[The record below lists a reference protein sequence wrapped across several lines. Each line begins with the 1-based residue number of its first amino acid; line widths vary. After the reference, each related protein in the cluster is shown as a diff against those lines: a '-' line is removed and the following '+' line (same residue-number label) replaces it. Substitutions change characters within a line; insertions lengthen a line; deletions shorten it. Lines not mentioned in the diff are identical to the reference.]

1 MSRSSVA
8 RWYNRGVEWR
18 YVQLLAW
25 VGMSLLIAWGFW
37 LIRDN
42 RSDSRAEIIAEGRA
56 RALANCEAQNEQ
68 QEELLVFL
76 NRLADLEST
85 DPLRQSEVMGI
96 ADEVF
101 TQRDCAAELASI
113 ITEVHQEQN
122 GG

>member
-1 MSRSSVA
+1 MTA
-8 RWYNRGVEWR
+8 PITRWYRNGVEWR
-18 YVQLLAW
+18 YIQLFAW

-42 RSDSRAEIIAEGRA
+42 RSDARAEIIAEGRA
-56 RALANCEAQNEQ
+56 RALANCEAQNVQ
-68 QEELLVFL
+68 QEQLLVFL

-101 TQRDCAAELASI
+101 TQRDCAAELATI
-113 ITEVHQEQN
+113 ITEVHREQR
-122 GG
+122 G